1 MANRTDELQELLAP
15 AVADLGLELLGVEWH
30 AAAEHSLLRLYI
42 DVAAGSARA
51 DGVDGEEGP
60 RGVTVED
67 CEAVSREVEAV
78 LDINDPI
85 PGRYQLEVSSPGIDR
100 PLFSAGQFARHV
112 GETVKLQLRLPI
124 EGRRRF
130 QGRIASVDVD
140 EQRIVLDVEE
150 GELILSHDSIEK
162 ARIVP
167 DLVALGLAPQPKRG
181 RQNNH

>member
-1 MANRTDELQELLAP
+1 MANRTDQLQELLAP

-30 AAAEHSLLRLYI
+30 PAAEHSLLRLYI
-42 DVAAGSARA
+42 DVAIGDT
-51 DGVDGEEGP
+51 DGVDRE
-60 RGVTVED
+60 RRAVTVED
-67 CEAVSREVEAV
+67 CEAASREVEAV

-100 PLFSAGQFARHV
+100 PLFNAEQFARHV
-112 GETVKLQLRLPI
+112 GEAVKLQLRLPI

-130 QGRIASVDVD
+130 QGRIRQVDVD

-150 GELILSHDSIEK
+150 GELIVSHDSIER

-167 DLVALGLAPQPKRG
+167 DLVALGLAPQPRPGKR
-181 RQNNH
+181 NNH